1 MSLYLLL
8 ILLLTQTKAEIAK
21 TEREKLLNETEKSFN
36 DEKYNPLKELN
47 LINEEDIPFK
57 YDILKI
63 TEILEQYNFTQNYS
77 FFEDMNLEPK
87 IQTQGT
93 CDSSWSFASTTALSY
108 RFLKKEKKVELSHE
122 EPFSSLNK
130 QCGENH
136 SAIGSQLYLIKNG
149 TINEKCNPTSNQN
162 CFEKFY
168 SKNAYT
174 IEPVYDEEH
183 YYDYVKIIIDQLI
196 NHGPVV
202 SSILVYED
210 FNSGSFCNKDVYSY
224 DGESNFIGKQD
235 VVIVGYGL
243 YNDKYYWLIQNS
255 LGSNWCEDGLA
266 KIEFG
271 QVGIESVSFSEPY
284 IKGEYN
290 ETQDVTIDLK
300 NTVERT
306 KCFINFNTDSPN
318 EDIKSNFELIFKNK
332 KNEDKIYYYCG
343 VVPLI
348 DEDSHICLNDLNDSI
363 SEGSYEVYNSSSLG
377 KENEFSI
384 NNEYNFYLNKDHFRT
399 ILINNKNKKLY
410 VSESGSKILIESYNC
425 EECLF
430 KTKIYPNLKASF
442 PLQNCQK
449 INITNLERNYKY
461 YLVSCVIN
469 ENELNYFDYSYN
481 NENNAVM
488 AYDKLCGV
496 KTKIDATIYK
506 LDKTK
511 YPVLRINDFK
521 IPKKDNFDNGS
532 EFTLIADVEGSI
544 SGFTS
549 SSEQFYVF
557 IDISY
562 NNQIKTY
569 ELYCTPKDIKIVK
582 NYEINCHFVQIVNLI
597 NYDYVILYPYSY
609 QLDTQPYE
617 IIISKTFYVDKQNNQ
632 TDYNTDNTDN
642 TDDYDDS
649 DDFIPCIN
657 CSSSS
662 GSGLGAGWIVLIVL
676 GGIAVVGG
684 ITYAVVKK

>member
-8 ILLLTQTKAEIAK
+8 ILLLAQTKAEIAK
-21 TEREKLLNETEKSFN
+21 TEREILLNETEKLLHN
-36 DEKYNPLKELN
+36 EKDNELKELN
-47 LINEEDIPFK
+47 LIDEEGISFK

-63 TEILEQYNFTQNYS
+63 NEILEQYNFTQNYS
-77 FFEDMNLEPK
+77 FIEEMNIDPK
-87 IQTQGT
+87 IKTQGT

-108 RFLKKEKKVELSHE
+108 RFLKKEKKVDLSPQ

-130 QCGENH
+130 QCGEDH

-149 TINEKCNPTSNQN
+149 TITEQCNPTSNQN

-174 IEPVYDEEH
+174 IEPIYDEEH
-183 YYDYVKIIIDQLI
+183 YYNYVKIILDQI
-196 NHGPVV
+196 VNQGPVV

-224 DGESNFIGKQD
+224 DGESDLIGRQD
-235 VVIVGYGL
+235 IVIVGYGL
-243 YNDKYYWLIQNS
+243 YNNKYYWLIQNS
-255 LGSNWCEDGLA
+255 LGSNWCEDGFA

-271 QVGIESVSFSEPY
+271 QVGIESISFSEPY

-290 ETQDVTIDLK
+290 ETKYISIDLQ
-300 NTVERT
+300 NTVEKT
-306 KCFINFNTDSPN
+306 KCFINFKTDSPN

-348 DEDSHICLNDLNDSI
+348 DENSHICLNDLNDNI
-363 SEGSYEVYNSSSLG
+363 SEGSYEIYNISSLG
-377 KENEFSI
+377 KENEFTI
-384 NNEYNFYLNKDHFRT
+384 DNQFNFYLNNEHFRT
-399 ILINNKNKKLY
+399 ILNKKNQNLY

-430 KTKIYPNLKASF
+430 NTKIYPNLKASF
-442 PLQNCQK
+442 PLENCQK
-449 INITNLERNYKY
+449 INFTNLERNYKY
-461 YLVSCVIN
+461 YLVSCIIN
-469 ENELNYFDYSYN
+469 ENELKYFDYSYN

-488 AYDKLCGV
+488 AYDKLCGI

-521 IPKKDNFDNGS
+521 ISNEDSFDDS
-532 EFTLIADVEGSI
+532 SVFTLIADIEGNI

-549 SSEQFYVF
+549 NSEQFYVF

-562 NNQIKTY
+562 NNLKKTY
-569 ELYCTPKDIKIVK
+569 ELFCLPKDIKIIR
-582 NYEINCHFVQIVNLI
+582 NYEINCHFNQIVNLI
-597 NYDYVILYPYSY
+597 INYDYIMLYPYSY

-617 IIISKTFYVDKQNNQ
+617 IIISKAIYVDKQSNQ
-632 TDYNTDNTDN
+632 SDNN
-642 TDDYDDS
+642 TDDPDP
-649 DDFIPCIN
+649 FPP
-657 CSSSS
+657 SSSS
-662 GSGLGAGWIVLIVL
+662 SRLGVGWIILIVI
-676 GGIAVVGG
+676 GGILLVVG
-684 ITYAVVKK
+684 ITYAIFNSENMH